1 MSNEL
6 IKGRFTEAEENFIRN
21 NHEKMIDK
29 AIGEALNRSEKS
41 ITNKRDKMNLVTKR
55 NKPKLTK
62 KYRESYIATLDD
74 NDRKRFHEK
83 EIIASAMYRAI
94 QGSLEPHEQ
103 DYYIEKYVG
112 FMMDPTIETM
122 TAMEKDALH
131 QLLISE
137 LRIIRHMK
145 EEKAYNTLISSWQ
158 GQGKPPAP
166 ISRAKEIRECQ
177 EVILKCQVSL
187 NVERKQRLKNQT
199 DQSISFTSMIK
210 EMKNP
215 QTRYILGIEATM
227 LKVITERTYNTSLGK
242 HIFSGH
248 GRKFDLSQNFRDGKI
263 PELPEDFLPQ
273 VRPKNESTDDN

>member
-6 IKGRFTEAEENFIRN
+6 ITGRFTEAEETFIRN
-21 NHEKMIDK
+21 NHEKMTDK

-41 ITNKRDKMNLVTKR
+41 VMNKRTNIGLSTRR

-62 KYRESYIATLDD
+62 QHRESYIASLDD
-74 NDRKRFHEK
+74 NDRKKFHEK
-83 EIIASAMYRAI
+83 EIIGSAMYRAI
-94 QGSLEPHEQ
+94 QGSLDAPEQ
-103 DYYIEKYVG
+103 DYYVEKYVG
-112 FMMDPTIETM
+112 FMLDPTIETM

-145 EEKAYNTLISSWQ
+145 EEKAYNKLISNWQ

-177 EVILKCQVSL
+177 EVILKCQASL

-210 EMKNP
+210 ELKNP
-215 QTRYILGIEATM
+215 QTRYMFGIEATM
-227 LKVITERTYNTSLGK
+227 LKVVAERTYNVSLGK
-242 HIFSGH
+242 NIFSGH
-248 GRKFDLSQNFRDGKI
+248 GTKFDLSNNFRDGKTE
-263 PELPEDFLPQ
+263 ELPESFLPA
-273 VRPKNESTDDN
+273 VRAKDDK